1 MKKLLFLVSISLTLS
16 AFSQNA
22 EALIASMKSG
32 SSSTVAKHFEQN
44 IEMTL
49 LSNSGTFSKAQAEG
63 ILRDFFNKNA
73 VKGFEV
79 NHQGTSPEGAK
90 YYVGSLA
97 TSTGTYNA
105 YLFGKQSAGTFLIR
119 ELRIEQK

>member
-1 MKKLLFLVSISLTLS
+1 MKKILLLVTISITLS

-22 EALIASMKSG
+22 EVLIASMKNG
-32 SSSTVAKHFEQN
+32 SSSSVAKHFEQN

-49 LSNSGTFSKAQAEG
+49 LNNNGTYSKAQAEG
-63 ILRDFFNKNA
+63 ILRDFFNKNT

-79 NHQGTSPEGAK
+79 SHQGTSPEGAK
-90 YYVGSLA
+90 YFVGSLA

-105 YLFGKQSAGTFLIR
+105 YLFGKNVTGVFLIR